1 MLFRSYN
8 VTLVAYHCGE
18 TDTILQTIQIFQV
31 GINENSPSLFSATLN
46 SNGSINILGNLQD
59 IQEIKIYSSDGKLI
73 NSSTDA
79 NNLFNLNNYPNG
91 IYLLKIKTEGN
102 IQTIKLNFNR

>member
-1 MLFRSYN
+1 MLFRS
-8 VTLVAYHCGE
+8 
-18 TDTILQTIQIFQV
+18 IQISQV

-46 SNGSINILGNLQD
+46 STGSINILGNLQA
-59 IQEIKIYSSDGKLI
+59 IQEIKLYSSDGKLI
-73 NSSTDA
+73 TSSTEVD
-79 NNLFNLNNYPNG
+79 NHFNLNNYPSG